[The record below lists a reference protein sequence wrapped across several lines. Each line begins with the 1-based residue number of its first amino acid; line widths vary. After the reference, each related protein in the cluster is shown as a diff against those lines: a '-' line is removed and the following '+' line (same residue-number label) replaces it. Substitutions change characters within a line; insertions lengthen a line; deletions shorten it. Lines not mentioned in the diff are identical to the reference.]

1 MKSKPRLIVFAN
13 YGDYIELKI
22 LIDSKVYHYQVPVT
36 AYTLKLQH
44 KKHFTFKDLNKIKK
58 MAK

>member
-13 YGDYIELKI
+13 YGNCIELKI
-22 LIDSKVYHYQVPVT
+22 LINSKVYHYQVPVT
-36 AYTLKLQH
+36 AYTLGLQR
-44 KKHFTFKDLNKIKK
+44 KKRFTFKDLNKIKK